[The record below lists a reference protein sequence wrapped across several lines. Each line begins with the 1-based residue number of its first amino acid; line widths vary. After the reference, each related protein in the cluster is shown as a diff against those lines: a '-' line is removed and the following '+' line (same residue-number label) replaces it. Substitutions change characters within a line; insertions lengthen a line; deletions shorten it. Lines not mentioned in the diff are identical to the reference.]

1 MSFISSSNYV
11 LLFVCLSSL
20 VILQIKCLG
29 DEVDRYMKIPHIHIK
44 NEHYV
49 LSGLYE
55 WGEGVGISEGLGN
68 VSRSQ

>member
-1 MSFISSSNYV
+1 
-11 LLFVCLSSL
+11 
-20 VILQIKCLG
+20 
-29 DEVDRYMKIPHIHIK
+29 MKIPHMHIK